1 MNIEISASSF
11 SILAGEQ
18 LLPRSVQHVSPVK
31 LFADL
36 LDRPPFSVP
45 TKMRVL
51 VPILTPSAPLS
62 AQNSVPSKRQWPRT
76 LPGSDTPTLRVASC
90 GCSDRG
96 NLRLVTSPPSDW
108 RTPPCR
114 VAHLVTG

>member
-1 MNIEISASSF
+1 MPEV
-11 SILAGEQ
+11 
-18 LLPRSVQHVSPVK
+18 PRDDVAARPAPH
-31 LFADL
+31 
-36 LDRPPFSVP
+36 DRPPFSVP

-62 AQNSVPSKRQWPRT
+62 AQNSVPSKLQWPRT